1 LSAWAA
7 AELEGNVMQEELR
20 RLVYYSVNAIEG
32 SPDDIDHMLRDILE
46 TSRRNNPKLNI
57 TGALM
62 FNANCFVQVLE
73 GPRAAVEQL
82 LQRFHL
88 DKRHKSLAVLAFSP
102 IAERAFGE
110 WSMAFVG
117 ARAADGR
124 LKAFA
129 AESGF
134 DPTRMSGEATLD
146 FLHKMVLAQDQELRQ
161 SC

>member
-1 LSAWAA
+1 
-7 AELEGNVMQEELR
+7 MREELR
-20 RLVYYSVNAIEG
+20 RLVYHSVNAMEG

-46 TSRRNNPKLNI
+46 ASRRNNPKMNV

-73 GPRAAVEQL
+73 GPRAAIEQL
-82 LQRFHL
+82 LQRLHL
-88 DKRHKSLAVLAFSP
+88 DARHKSVAVLAFSP
-102 IAERAFGE
+102 IVERAFPD

-117 ARAADGR
+117 AQGADGR
-124 LKAFA
+124 LAAFA

-134 DPTRMSGEATLD
+134 DPMRMSGEATLE
-146 FLHKMVLAQDQELRQ
+146 FLHKMVLAQDQAAHQ